1 MAAYGPFAN
10 TERVLMAMGK
20 AGADRQ
26 ETHER
31 LREHALAAWAELRSA
46 GAVGTNSLAAR
57 ISSDRFFTD
66 TIGVRAL
73 ADLMSDA
80 DYTGTAPRR
89 AREMAARIRLG
100 IRR

>member
-31 LREHALAAWAELRSA
+31 LREHALAAWAELRS
-46 GAVGTNSLAAR
+46 GGTNTLVAR
-57 ISSDRFFTD
+57 IAADPFFDQVLDR
-66 TIGVRAL
+66 VAL
-73 ADLMSDA
+73 VLLMGDA
-80 DYTGTAPRR
+80 SYVGTAPQR
-89 AREMAARIRLG
+89 ARELAERIRG
-100 IRR
+100 CAGKY